1 MYITATITIIPSQ
14 IRRGAVV
21 DYYNRGEWIGAE
33 RVEAHNPNR
42 GLSRSA
48 LYEMGYDKASTRCA
62 LLYDDAT
69 LQTYKWA
76 S

>member
-1 MYITATITIIPSQ
+1 MFITATITNIPSQ
-14 IRRGAVV
+14 IRPGAVV
-21 DYYNRGEWIGAE
+21 DYYDGGEWIGAE

-42 GLSRSA
+42 GLSLSD
-48 LYEMGYDKASTRCA
+48 LYEMGYRAASTRCA
-62 LLYDDAT
+62 LIYGGAT